1 MRTTLIQMAAVGI
14 LAAAPA
20 WAQNAKSPQSDQN
33 GMQQGGQQGGKSST
47 QSRQE
52 TLRGELTQNLK
63 QAGFT
68 DVSVA
73 PDSFLVHAKDKNGN
87 PVAMFFNPNSMTE
100 ITAVRASVDQT
111 QGGKFAN
118 LPSHEELSTK
128 AVGANV
134 YNSSNQEIGSIKDLA
149 IENSRVKAYIVKV
162 DVGNGERFVAV
173 KPSALKLTY
182 NSSDKSWRGELDA
195 SKQELQS
202 APEFK
207 YSAAM

>member
-1 MRTTLIQMAAVGI
+1 MLRTALIQLTAAGV
-14 LAAAPA
+14 LAACPA
-20 WAQNAKSPQSDQN
+20 WALNANPPQSDQN
-33 GMQQGGQQGGKSST
+33 GMQQSGEPST
-47 QSRQE
+47 QARQE
-52 TLRGELTQNLK
+52 SLRGQLTENLK

-68 DVSVA
+68 DVSVRSGLFPGSRQGQKWQSGRHVLQSHLDDRDHRRQGA
-73 PDSFLVHAKDKNGN
+73 
-87 PVAMFFNPNSMTE
+87 
-100 ITAVRASVDQT
+100 VDQA
-111 QGGKFAN
+111 QGGKFTD
-118 LPSHEELSTK
+118 LPSHDELSTK

-134 YNSSNQEIGSIKDLA
+134 YNSAKQEIGSIKDVA
-149 IENSRVKAYIVKV
+149 IENNRVKAYIVKV

-182 NSSDKSWRGELDA
+182 DISDKSWRGELDA